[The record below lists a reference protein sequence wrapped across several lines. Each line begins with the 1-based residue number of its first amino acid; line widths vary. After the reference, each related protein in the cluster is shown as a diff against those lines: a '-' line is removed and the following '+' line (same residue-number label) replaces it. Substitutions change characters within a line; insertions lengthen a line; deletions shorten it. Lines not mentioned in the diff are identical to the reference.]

1 MPALWPPAE
10 LPGLHVDMGV
20 WDRRAAR
27 WLRFPTADYRC
38 GACGEV
44 DSASGDAVRAFAAT
58 AARVHRAQ
66 CRALT
71 QQGTP

>member
-10 LPGLHVDMGV
+10 LPGLHIDMGH

-38 GACGEV
+38 GQCGEV
-44 DSASGDAVRAFAAT
+44 ESASGDAVRAFVAT
-58 AARVHRAQ
+58 IHRVHQAE
-66 CRALT
+66 CTAHT
-71 QQGTP
+71 QGT